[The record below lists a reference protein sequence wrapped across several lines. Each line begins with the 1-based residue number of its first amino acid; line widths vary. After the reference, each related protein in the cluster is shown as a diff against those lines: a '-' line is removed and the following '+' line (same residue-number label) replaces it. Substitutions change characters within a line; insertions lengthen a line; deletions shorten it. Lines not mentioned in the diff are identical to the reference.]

1 MVFKLRF
8 GITRQ
13 KGPSKTVEVNDVGGP
28 NNGAAAPTP
37 AAAPSAPTPTAPPP
51 TPTQPPTMKPNVNPL
66 GTRNPALPM
75 VRQAGEVLASSVLA
89 SSLQKPKDTKSP
101 NGIFEPLPSFR
112 DVPVSERQFLFSR
125 KLNLCCYTFDFT
137 DNSKDVK
144 EKEIKRQTLLE
155 LVDYVTSGTGKFTES
170 VFEDVTRM
178 LVVNLFRTLPPAH
191 HENTGNEGI
200 EAEDEEPIM
209 DPAWPHLQIVYEFLL
224 RYVVSTETDAKV
236 AKRYI
241 DHSFV
246 VRLLD
251 RFDSEDPR
259 EREYLKTI
267 LHRIYGKF
275 MVHRPFIRKTI
286 NNIFYRF
293 IYETE
298 KHSGIAE
305 LLEILGSIVNGFAL
319 PLKEEHKLF
328 LVRAL
333 LPLHKP
339 KCVSMYH
346 QQLSYC
352 IIQFVEKDFK
362 LADTVIRGLLKFW
375 PLTNSQKEVL
385 FLGELEEVMEATQGA
400 EFQRCMVP
408 LFRQL
413 SRCINSSHFQV
424 AERALFL
431 WNNDHIVSLV
441 AQNRHVVLPL
451 VYPALVRNTTTHW
464 NQAVHGLT
472 VNVRKMFLEL
482 DNELF
487 QECDRK
493 YQEDVAKAKVI
504 EAKREETWKRLEA
517 AAANRSQNYCS
528 IVSDSIS
535 NSPTGFGKNLGGQR
549 AMVGN

>member
-1 MVFKLRF
+1 
-8 GITRQ
+8 
-13 KGPSKTVEVNDVGGP
+13 
-28 NNGAAAPTP
+28 
-37 AAAPSAPTPTAPPP
+37 
-51 TPTQPPTMKPNVNPL
+51 
-66 GTRNPALPM
+66 
-75 VRQAGEVLASSVLA
+75 
-89 SSLQKPKDTKSP
+89 
-101 NGIFEPLPSFR
+101 
-112 DVPVSERQFLFSR
+112 
-125 KLNLCCYTFDFT
+125 
-137 DNSKDVK
+137 
-144 EKEIKRQTLLE
+144 
-155 LVDYVTSGTGKFTES
+155 
-170 VFEDVTRM
+170 
-178 LVVNLFRTLPPAH
+178 
-191 HENTGNEGI
+191 
-200 EAEDEEPIM
+200 M

-362 LADTVIRGLLKFW
+362 LADIVIRGLLKFW

-424 AERALFL
+424 KHLHLSLF
-431 WNNDHIVSLV
+431 ISLV
-441 AQNRHVVLPL
+441 NETCSPTECQLSFPRCTPVLVLVFPFHSCMKL
-451 VYPALVRNTTTHW
+451 VY
-464 NQAVHGLT
+464 
-472 VNVRKMFLEL
+472 
-482 DNELF
+482 
-487 QECDRK
+487 
-493 YQEDVAKAKVI
+493 
-504 EAKREETWKRLEA
+504 
-517 AAANRSQNYCS
+517 
-528 IVSDSIS
+528 
-535 NSPTGFGKNLGGQR
+535 
-549 AMVGN
+549 